1 MNNTHLHIAN
11 ESFSLKRFPP
21 NQFDKSL
28 RAWDAGD
35 EYLISHIVDTVDLA
49 LIKHIVI
56 ANDSFGALTCAMARL
71 APHARIDVY
80 TDSFMSETGILKNLA
95 ACNLDKNSVSIHSA
109 LELPELQSANTHIDL
124 ILVKVPRTLSYLEFL
139 LIELNK
145 LSSDSTQIFAG
156 AMVKLITS
164 SALKVFDKC
173 LSNTRTSL
181 ARKKARL
188 VFADKNL
195 ASTASLPINV
205 VSDAEL
211 NFDLHNYANVFCRDQ
226 VDIGARYML
235 KAMPKN
241 IKPNQVVIDL
251 GCGNGILGTQVLL
264 DQAQAKV
271 VFVDESYMAIASAKE
286 TLANSGALENS
297 NAENA
302 EFMINHCLHDFPD
315 NSADLVLCN
324 PPFHQQNTVIDDIAW
339 QMFLDAKRVL
349 KEGGELRIV
358 GNRHLDHRVKLT
370 KLFGGCKVVASDT
383 KFLVLKAIKHS

>member
-1 MNNTHLHIAN
+1 MNNTHLHIAD
-11 ESFSLKRFPP
+11 ESFSLKRFPL

-35 EYLISHIVDTVDLA
+35 EYLISHVVENIDLA
-49 LIKHIVI
+49 STKHIVI
-56 ANDSFGALTCAMARL
+56 VNDSFGALTCAMARL

-80 TDSFMSETGILKNLA
+80 TDSFMSETGILKNLV
-95 ACNLDKNSVSIHSA
+95 ACNLDKNSVNIHSA
-109 LELPELQSANTHIDL
+109 LELAQLESANTHIDL
-124 ILVKVPRTLSYLEFL
+124 MLVKVPRTLSYLEFL

-145 LSSDSTQIFAG
+145 LLNDSTQIIAA

-188 VFADKNL
+188 VFADKRD
-195 ASTASLPINV
+195 AITESLPVNI

-235 KAMPKN
+235 KAMPKHIN
-241 IKPNQVVIDL
+241 PNQVVIDL

-264 DQAQAKV
+264 NQAQAKV
-271 VFVDESYMAIASAKE
+271 IFVDESYMAIASAKE
-286 TLANSGALENS
+286 TLANSGALESSGTN
-297 NAENA
+297 NA
-302 EFMINHCLHDFPD
+302 EFVISHCLHDFPD
-315 NSADLVLCN
+315 NSADVVLCN

-339 QMFLDAKRVL
+339 QMFVDAKRVL